1 MLVSGQTIPSRSYHH
16 VASGLPM
23 ISLTLSSRRSGSI
36 GRRNGS
42 ISSKL
47 MAMTPLEKTGL
58 SGRFLPSI
66 LVLWTGLLS
75 TVQLENRVDSD
86 LPNAPLEIGV
96 LGGYFAAAQFAFDL
110 HMCAFGQ
117 RGGELSKL
125 AEDRA

>member
-1 MLVSGQTIPSRSYHH
+1 MPVSGQIIPSRSNHQ

-47 MAMTPLEKTGL
+47 MAITSLERTGL
-58 SGRFLPSI
+58 SGRFLPGI
-66 LVLWTGLLS
+66 LVLRTGLLGA
-75 TVQLENRVDSD
+75 VQLENRIDSD
-86 LPNAPLEIGV
+86 LPDTPLEIGV

-110 HMCAFGQ
+110 HMCAFCQ
-117 RGGELSKL
+117 R
-125 AEDRA
+125 